1 MGGGTGLSV
10 GIVRNRTSAVTGP
23 ALLALCLAAAAA
35 LPSSATARET
45 YDLAISQTVGAH
57 VVKPGQHVP
66 VAVTVANH
74 GSAAQEAFF
83 EIGSLRAHGKG
94 ADNPYSDISPS
105 QGTCKNETGSAY
117 GYVYQFVVCSLG
129 MLAPG
134 ATAKVTA
141 TVEANETAVHS
152 AILLPNAYEG
162 GYQDDQNGDNASYDR
177 ITVSVP
183 PVVKGSKKVRI
194 QGLPAGCV
202 IGDFPLTISTAAPG
216 VKKLQASLDL
226 GIDAEGVGHSWKRV
240 AHGSRLH
247 VTVPA
252 SQISEPVLGAIY
264 TIHIK
269 AKRGAAGALERTVEF
284 QLC

>member
-1 MGGGTGLSV
+1 MEAA
-10 GIVRNRTSAVTGP
+10 RNVAAGRR
-23 ALLALCLAAAAA
+23 LLAPLVLCLVAAAA
-35 LPSSATARET
+35 LPSSAAARET

-74 GSAAQEAFF
+74 GSVAEEAFF
-83 EIGSLRAHGKG
+83 EIDSLRAHGKG
-94 ADNPYSDISPS
+94 ADNPYSEISSS
-105 QGTCKNETGSAY
+105 QGTCENTTSHAY

-162 GYQDDQNGDNASYDR
+162 GYYDDQSGDNAAYDR

-194 QGLPAGCV
+194 QGLPGGCV
-202 IGDFPLTISTAAPG
+202 AGDFPLTISTTAPG
-216 VKKLQASLDL
+216 VKKVQASLDL
-226 GIDAEGVGHSWKRV
+226 GFDAEGVGHFWTRV

-252 SQISEPVLGAIY
+252 SQISNPVLGTVY
-264 TIHIK
+264 TLHVK